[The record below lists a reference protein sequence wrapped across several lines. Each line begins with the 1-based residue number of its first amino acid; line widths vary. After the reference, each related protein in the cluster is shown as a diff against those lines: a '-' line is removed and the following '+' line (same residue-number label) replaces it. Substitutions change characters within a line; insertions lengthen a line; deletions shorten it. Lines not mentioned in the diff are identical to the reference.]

1 MILLSWT
8 TTCLTRISLTYDFP
22 RADIHELLS
31 SDLLHQV
38 IKGTFKD
45 HLVSWVADYLNIVH
59 TPQRQILFWTRLT
72 GLILPDSRIAATPQF
87 PCLRR
92 FKHGRRFKQ
101 WTGDDSKALMKIYLP
116 AVKEFI
122 PSEMVKSLSSF
133 LDFCYLVRR
142 PDFTESSLDS
152 VDAAIRR
159 FHEHREI
166 FRVTGVRDGFSLPR
180 QHSLVHYRPCCD
192 KRGEGEISG

>member
-59 TPQRQILFWTRLT
+59 TPAEANSILDEIDRT
-72 GLILPDSRIAATPQF
+72 IAATPQF